1 VQALQPHCTLLASIC
16 SAVVNTRVFEEIE
29 VGNLQALTAEND
41 RFRRAVVENDD
52 ASKLDNQDDVEQDTS
67 PKVPDHR

>member
-1 VQALQPHCTLLASIC
+1 MNRKIVI
-16 SAVVNTRVFEEIE
+16 NTRVFEEIE

-52 ASKLDNQDDVEQDTS
+52 ASKLDNQDDVERDTS

>member
-1 VQALQPHCTLLASIC
+1 MNRKI
-16 SAVVNTRVFEEIE
+16 VVNTRVFEEIE